1 MSMLMVDIDRFKRIN
16 DNWGHASGDR
26 VLKKL
31 ADVMRATVRAID
43 VPGAHRR
50 RGIRRAAAA
59 DGKTRLE

>member
-1 MSMLMVDIDRFKRIN
+1 MP
-16 DNWGHASGDR
+16 
-26 VLKKL
+26 KKL